1 MSVMDIIAE
10 FSDNQSLAS
19 LDDSSTVSTDVIN
32 LGDADLLYGAGQP
45 IYLCVKIGTACAGG
59 TSVQFQLYAHTS
71 TSVNS
76 GTAVHDSGAVSVST
90 LVAGYEVMR
99 VPLDVNVDDAGQY
112 IGMYYTA
119 VGTMS
124 AGTVDAYLA
133 LSATSSL
140 PITTQVRSSNI

>member
-1 MSVMDIIAE
+1 MSIMDILCE

-19 LDDSSTVSTDVIN
+19 LDGSSVISTDVVD
-32 LGDADLLYGAGQP
+32 LVAADLDFGAGEP

-59 TSVQFQLYAHTS
+59 TTVQFRLYGHT
-71 TSVNS
+71 TTTCNS
-76 GTAVHDSGAVSVST
+76 GTMIHDSGAIAVST

-99 VPLDVNVDDAGQY
+99 VPLDVRCDDHGRY

-133 LSATSSL
+133 LSATSARNAN
-140 PITTQVRSSNI
+140 QVRSSNI